1 MIRRAKKSNPD
12 GTVVVLGCYAQ
23 ISPDEVSA
31 IEGVDVVIG
40 TDSRSNVIHYIEQY
54 RAGNT
59 DKPYVV
65 VEDIMKITNFE
76 ARPSGQGNG
85 TTAYDAGSMRNKQE
99 CFIQIS
105 DDDMFRC
112 CRRVTRFVEVWE
124 IATGVSLVSNGLV
137 QREQARED
145 YRRQKN
151 ENRC

>member
-1 MIRRAKKSNPD
+1 
-12 GTVVVLGCYAQ
+12 
-23 ISPDEVSA
+23 
-31 IEGVDVVIG
+31 
-40 TDSRSNVIHYIEQY
+40 
-54 RAGNT
+54 
-59 DKPYVV
+59 
-65 VEDIMKITNFE
+65 
-76 ARPSGQGNG
+76 
-85 TTAYDAGSMRNKQE
+85 MRNKQE

-137 QREQARED
+137 QLEQARGD